1 MTRWFRGFAFPLLLL
16 STLLAGAP
24 RAAAQQAPPGTFD
37 GIRSLC
43 MAMGAGSEE
52 GLLEFTPG
60 QRDLFARCSEIVGS
74 KGPDDALAAV
84 AREEVSVVGSSATET
99 SLAQAENVQGR
110 IAELHRGGGGFSVA
124 GLTVLSPSTGV
135 QLAAA
140 GDPARYLPG
149 GEQGGLS
156 RAYAAYTAYAA
167 QDQGGAGSGVDPAYD
182 PGYEPWGLFVSG
194 YLGSGER
201 DATSVESGYDFDA
214 WDLTAGIDRRV
225 GRSGFLGVAVGLDS
239 HESDVR
245 LSSLLGGGDGGSL
258 EVEGTTLSLYGGAG
272 ESLLFD
278 WIASYTTNDYDSRT
292 PVRYDIAATTI
303 DQDALASTEGE
314 ELLLSAGLTWDVASG
329 GFSFQPTVRVT
340 WLDATV
346 DGYTENFED
355 GVGSGLALTVDD
367 QDIESLKSTLG
378 ATLAWTNATDWG
390 VLIPQVRVAWQ
401 HEFEDDAREVVT
413 RFAETPDNIE
423 DLLPLVP
430 GGSTDPTVV
439 DLEVFTSDPD
449 RDYFDLAVG
458 LQAVLGGG
466 TQLYVFLETV
476 QDLDEVDAYG
486 GSAGLRFAF

>member
-37 GIRSLC
+37 SILALC
-43 MAMGAGSEE
+43 QVITSDNYRLTSEAQADLAQRCTELVVAEAPADVLVAM
-52 GLLEFTPG
+52 
-60 QRDLFARCSEIVGS
+60 
-74 KGPDDALAAV
+74 
-84 AREEVSVVGSSATET
+84 AREELSVLGSSATET
-99 SLAQAENVQGR
+99 SVAQAENVRGR

-135 QLAAA
+135 RLAAA

-156 RAYAAYTAYAA
+156 RAYGAYTAYAA

-239 HESDVR
+239 HESDVL

-292 PVRYDIAATTI
+292 PISYQIPGLAPDTTTTV
-303 DQDALASTEGE
+303 DQTAFADTEGE
-314 ELLLSAGLTWDVASG
+314 EVLLSAGLTWDVASG
-329 GFSFQPTVRVT
+329 GFSFQPTVRLT

-346 DGYTENFED
+346 DGYTERLED

-413 RFAETPDNIE
+413 RFAETPDDIAS
-423 DLLPLVP
+423 LLPA
-430 GGSTDPTVV
+430 GSPPTVV

-476 QDLDEVDAYG
+476 QDLDQVDAYG